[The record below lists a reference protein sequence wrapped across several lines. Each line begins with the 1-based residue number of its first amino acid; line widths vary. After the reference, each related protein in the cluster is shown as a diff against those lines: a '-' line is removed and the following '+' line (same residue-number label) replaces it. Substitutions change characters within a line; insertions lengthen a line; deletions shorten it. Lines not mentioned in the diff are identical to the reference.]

1 MPNNNQKAIQTKLTK
16 GLLDTIVLQLLN
28 RQPMHGYQIIAKI
41 RKDFGIYFGASTVY
55 PLLTS
60 MEKKG
65 YVKSTWNMDAE
76 RPRKIYA
83 ITKDGENVLNFAENS
98 LHMFCKMMNKD
109 DNVTIHAKT
118 WENSPAVLLK
128 KSDGGDF

>member
-28 RQPMHGYQIIAKI
+28 RQSMHGYQIISKI
-41 RKDFGIYFGASTVY
+41 RKEFGVYFGASTVY
-55 PLLTS
+55 PLLTC

-83 ITKDGENVLNFAENS
+83 LTKDGENVLNFAENS
-98 LHMFCKMMNKD
+98 LHMFCKMMNKED
-109 DNVTIHAKT
+109 KITIQAKI
-118 WENSPAVLLK
+118 WETSHSGPLK
-128 KSDGGDF
+128 RSIGGDF